1 MTNAFDGVAVIGLP
15 GVRGIDTRIAR
26 TFDPILADIAEGAV
40 ERERQRTLPF
50 TEVWRLKAAGF
61 GALRV
66 PVEFGGWGATLE
78 QEFRLLIRLA
88 EADSNLPQLLRGHIA
103 FVETQRGLPDSQV
116 RSGWLTRIAGGDIL
130 FGNAQAERGESTEV
144 TTTLT
149 RRDGRLLLNGRK
161 FYSTGTLFADW
172 IWSGAKYD
180 DQAVALAVRAD
191 AIGVTRVD
199 DWDGFGQRLTGS
211 GTTIFDDVEIDP
223 EHVLPWTESDEG
235 RPLSYTQALYQ
246 LILLATLAGI
256 SGAVLRDAVAFVR
269 PRTRTFGVPG
279 TSSPRDDALVQQVV
293 GRLGS
298 IRSSVDAIV
307 LDAVRHLERVDDT
320 RRYDTTDAADYDAAL
335 AHAFEAQ
342 QVVLPLVLDAATQLF
357 EVGGASAV
365 GEKLGLDRHWR
376 NARTIAS
383 HNPAILR
390 ARILGD
396 YYLNDTPPT
405 AQLQHAKPAD
415 ADGAPADA
423 TVSVVER

>member
-1 MTNAFDGVAVIGLP
+1 MSSIDGFALIGRP
-15 GVRGIDTRIAR
+15 AIQGRDAR
-26 TFDPILADIAEGAV
+26 LSQVFDPILAEIAASAIDR
-40 ERERQRTLPF
+40 ERERRLPF
-50 TEVWRLKAAGF
+50 EEVRRLKSAGF
-61 GALRV
+61 GAIRV

-78 QEFRLLIRLA
+78 EEFRLLIRLGA
-88 EADSNLPQLLRGHIA
+88 ADSNLPQLLRGHVA
-103 FVETQRGLPDSQV
+103 FVETQRGLPDSQT
-116 RSGWLTRIAGGDIL
+116 RSAWLTKIAGGDIL
-130 FGNAQAERGESTEV
+130 FGNAQAERGESSDV
-144 TTTLT
+144 STTLT
-149 RRDGRLLLNGRK
+149 ERDGRLLLNGRK

-172 IWSGAKYD
+172 IWSGAKFR

-223 EHVLPWTESDEG
+223 AHVLPWTESDEG
-235 RPLSYTQALYQ
+235 RPLAYTQALYQ

-256 SGAVLRDAVAFVR
+256 AAAVQRDAVAFVR

-298 IRSSVDAIV
+298 IRFAVESIV
-307 LDAVRHLERVDDT
+307 LEAVRRLERADDT
-320 RRYDTTDAADYDAAL
+320 RRHEPGDAVEYEAAL
-335 AHAFEAQ
+335 AAAFEAQ
-342 QVVLPLVLDAATQLF
+342 QIVLPLVLEAATLLF

-365 GEKLGLDRHWR
+365 GEKLALDRHWR
-376 NARTIAS
+376 NARTISS
-383 HNPAILR
+383 HNPAIYR

-405 AQLQHAKPAD
+405 AQLKHAQRSPELAD
-415 ADGAPADA
+415 AGVP
-423 TVSVVER
+423 VVER